1 MELQHFF
8 VFLALCV
15 GIPLLIAIYIN
26 SKKFTKKQL
35 ESLESGLQSHIR
47 KTNRHKNNYFSLS
60 IIFGLF
66 STAGLLL
73 LLLTSRVEFGK
84 ENWPYYLMSLWTVFI
99 ILVSYIIA
107 RLCGGI
113 SLDE

>member
-1 MELQHFF
+1 MELHHFL
-8 VFLALCV
+8 VFLALCLGV
-15 GIPLLIAIYIN
+15 PILIALFIN
-26 SKKFTKKQL
+26 SKKISKKKL

-60 IIFGLF
+60 VVFGLF
-66 STAGLLL
+66 SIAGLLL
-73 LLLTSRVEFGK
+73 IMLTAKVGFGK
-84 ENWPYYLMSLWTVFI
+84 ENWPYYLMSIWIVVVL
-99 ILVSYIIA
+99 LVSYWVA

>member
-1 MELQHFF
+1 MELNHFL
-8 VFLALCV
+8 VFLALCL
-15 GIPLLIAIYIN
+15 GFPILIALYIN
-26 SKKFTKKQL
+26 SNKVRKKQQ
-35 ESLESGLQSHIR
+35 ESLESGLLSHVR

-66 STAGLLL
+66 AITGFILIMLTAKI
-73 LLLTSRVEFGK
+73 EFGK
-84 ENWPYYLMSLWTVFI
+84 ENWPYYLMSLWTVSI
-99 ILVSYIIA
+99 TLVSYVVA

>member
-1 MELQHFF
+1 MELNHFL
-8 VFLALCV
+8 VFLALCL
-15 GIPLLIAIYIN
+15 GFPLLIALYIN
-26 SKKFTKKQL
+26 SKKIQTKRL

-66 STAGLLL
+66 AMAGFILIMLTAK
-73 LLLTSRVEFGK
+73 VEFGK
-84 ENWPYYLMSLWTVFI
+84 ENWPYYVMSLWTVFI
-99 ILVSYIIA
+99 ILVSYAVA